1 MSHNK
6 EVVPVQRPNALEK
19 KRKKKVFY
27 TIYTFYYLQKRSEK
41 SRQMVRRWA
50 IAGLVS
56 PKCNVS
62 QQRNDNGKGK
72 KKEFVNQERVI
83 KTGSLT

>member
-1 MSHNK
+1 
-6 EVVPVQRPNALEK
+6 
-19 KRKKKVFY
+19 
-27 TIYTFYYLQKRSEK
+27 
-41 SRQMVRRWA
+41 MVRRWA

-72 KKEFVNQERVI
+72 KKKEFVNEERVI
-83 KTGSLT
+83 KTGSLTKESSSSVHLSSWMF